1 MIKRLKPGKRL
12 SQATIHGGVVYLAGQ
27 VADDTSLNVEGQ
39 AKEVLAKIDAL
50 LAEAGTDKTSILTA
64 TVWLPDM
71 ADFAAFNS
79 IWDAWVP
86 KDAAPARAAVEAKLA
101 TPAYKVEVAVIA
113 AIL

>member
-12 SQATIHGGVVYLAGQ
+12 SQATIHGGIVYLAGQ
-27 VADDTSLNVEGQ
+27 VADDTSLNVVDQ
-39 AKEVLAKIDAL
+39 AKQVLGKIDAL
-50 LAEAGTDKTSILTA
+50 LAEAGTDKASILTA

-86 KDAAPARAAVEAKLA
+86 VDAAPARACVEAKLA

-113 AIL
+113 AIS